1 MEKIFVARYEA
12 SSRLLELPTELTI
25 DIVSRVAAQSEDA
38 IVDLRNLRAT
48 CKAMCVVG
56 GAATVGRRLALKRVL
71 RRRFY
76 LGHEYRT
83 ALVNTLANVGNPE
96 ALFQSGLRRA
106 VLGNT
111 RGVIT
116 PCLDQLRRAAEA
128 GHKESMYALS
138 LFLYRPNSGEADDD
152 EARRLLR
159 LVEAPQEGATVLP
172 WINLTCTKRRSRIIA
187 STWHYLLTDANAI
200 AVSPVPAPVPRHDD
214 LQCAGRGCGDHAGWH
229 AWYSWR
235 RFCSEECRIRNECDW
250 FFYTLKEALM
260 I

>member
-1 MEKIFVARYEA
+1 V
-12 SSRLLELPTELTI
+12 ELPTEQTI

-38 IVDLRNLRAT
+38 TVDLRNLRAT
-48 CKAMCVVG
+48 CKAMCAVG

-71 RRRFY
+71 RRQFY
-76 LGHEYRT
+76 LGPDYRA
-83 ALVNTLANVGNPE
+83 ALINTLANVGNPE
-96 ALFQSGLRRA
+96 ALLRSGLHRV

-111 RGVIT
+111 PGVIM

-138 LFLYRPNSGEADDD
+138 LFFYRPNSG

-159 LVEAPQEGATVLP
+159 LVEGPQEGAMVLP
-172 WINLTCTKRRSRIIA
+172 WKNLTCTKRRSRIIA
-187 STWHYLLTDANAI
+187 STWDNGLTGVID
-200 AVSPVPAPVPRHDD
+200 VSPVPAPVPRHDD

-250 FFYTLKEALM
+250 FFFTLKEALV

>member
-1 MEKIFVARYEA
+1 MEKISAARYKA
-12 SSRLLELPTELTI
+12 SSRLLELLMELTI
-25 DIVSRVAAQSEDA
+25 DIVSRIATQSEDA
-38 IVDLRNLRAT
+38 IVDLHNLRAT

-56 GAATVGRRLALKRVL
+56 GAATVGRRLALKRIL

-76 LGHEYRT
+76 LGHEYRA
-83 ALVNTLANVGNPE
+83 ALVNTLANVGKPE
-96 ALFQSGLRRA
+96 ALFQSDLRRA

-116 PCLDQLRRAAEA
+116 PCLDQLRRATEA

-172 WINLTCTKRRSRIIA
+172 WLNLTCTKRRSRII
-187 STWHYLLTDANAI
+187 
-200 AVSPVPAPVPRHDD
+200 VS
-214 LQCAGRGCGDHAGWH
+214 
-229 AWYSWR
+229 
-235 RFCSEECRIRNECDW
+235 
-250 FFYTLKEALM
+250 K
-260 I
+260 